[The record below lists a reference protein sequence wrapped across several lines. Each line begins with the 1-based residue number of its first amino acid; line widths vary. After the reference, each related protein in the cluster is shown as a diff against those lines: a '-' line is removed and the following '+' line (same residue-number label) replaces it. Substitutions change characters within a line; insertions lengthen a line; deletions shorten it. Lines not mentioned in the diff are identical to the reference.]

1 MKMMTEER
9 KGIVEE
15 KGKTIEEMNE
25 KKRRNN
31 S

>member
-9 KGIVEE
+9 KGIAEE
-15 KGKTIEEMNE
+15 KGKTVEEMNE
-25 KKRRNN
+25 KKHMNN

>member
-1 MKMMTEER
+1 MKMMIEKR

-15 KGKTIEEMNE
+15 KGKIIEEMNE

-31 S
+31 F